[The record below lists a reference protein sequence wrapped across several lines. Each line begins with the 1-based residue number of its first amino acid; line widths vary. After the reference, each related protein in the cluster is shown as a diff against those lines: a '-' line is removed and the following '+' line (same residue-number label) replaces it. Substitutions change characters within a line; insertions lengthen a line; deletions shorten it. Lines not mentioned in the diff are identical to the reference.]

1 MLQKG
6 KANRYHINFGKALFL
21 LLQALK
27 GYVRC
32 DYLNMHNTNALRDI
46 VGKATELRTF
56 LDMLNTTVV
65 EISEKVK
72 QKGLKEGLLVGDF
85 FETLL

>member
-1 MLQKG
+1 
-6 KANRYHINFGKALFL
+6 
-21 LLQALK
+21 
-27 GYVRC
+27 
-32 DYLNMHNTNALRDI
+32 MHTANALRDI
-46 VGKATELRTF
+46 AGKATEVRTF

-85 FETLL
+85 FKTLL